1 MPRNPS
7 SEPTTPKTPPGGSI
21 QERLARMQ
29 LSSQK
34 ASEEAKAVES
44 PKASGGIR
52 ARLAKLGGGI
62 PMPGLGGAPRPPP
75 MPSAKP
81 AEEPPKDG
89 VMKHDTLKRASG
101 PRRRRTA
108 KVAKFTADKAVVEAV
123 DDAPPPAPS
132 SSPPPMPPP
141 AP

>member
-1 MPRNPS
+1 
-7 SEPTTPKTPPGGSI
+7 
-21 QERLARMQ
+21 MQ
-29 LSSQK
+29 MSSQK
-34 ASEEAKAVES
+34 ADEKPEAS
-44 PKASGGIR
+44 PKTTGGIR

-75 MPSAKP
+75 MPSSKP
-81 AEEPPKDG
+81 EPVKDG

-123 DDAPPPAPS
+123 DDAPPS
-132 SSPPPMPPP
+132 SDSPPPMPPP

>member
-1 MPRNPS
+1 MQMSAKADEKPEAS
-7 SEPTTPKTPPGGSI
+7 PKTT
-21 QERLARMQ
+21 
-29 LSSQK
+29 
-34 ASEEAKAVES
+34 
-44 PKASGGIR
+44 GGIR

-81 AEEPPKDG
+81 VEEPPKDG

-123 DDAPPPAPS
+123 DDAPPAPS
-132 SSPPPMPPP
+132 PGGSPPPVPPPP
-141 AP
+141 AA

>member
-1 MPRNPS
+1 
-7 SEPTTPKTPPGGSI
+7 
-21 QERLARMQ
+21 MQ
-29 LSSQK
+29 MASQK

-44 PKASGGIR
+44 PKTAGGIR

-81 AEEPPKDG
+81 VEEAPKDG

-108 KVAKFTADKAVVEAV
+108 KVAKFTSDKAVVEAV
-123 DDAPPPAPS
+123 EDAPPAPSS

>member
-1 MPRNPS
+1 MPRTTS

-29 LSSQK
+29 MSSQK
-34 ASEEAKAVES
+34 ADEKPEAS
-44 PKASGGIR
+44 PKTTGGIR

-75 MPSAKP
+75 MPSSKP
-81 AEEPPKDG
+81 VEETKDG
-89 VMKHDTLKRASG
+89 IMKHDTLKRASG

-108 KVAKFTADKAVVEAV
+108 KVAKFTSDKAVVEAV
-123 DDAPPPAPS
+123 EDAPPPAPS
-132 SSPPPMPPP
+132 GGSPPPMPPP
-141 AP
+141 AA

>member
-1 MPRNPS
+1 
-7 SEPTTPKTPPGGSI
+7 
-21 QERLARMQ
+21 MQ
-29 LSSQK
+29 MS
-34 ASEEAKAVES
+34 AKADEKPVES
-44 PKASGGIR
+44 PKTSGGIR

-75 MPSAKP
+75 MPTRPSQP
-81 AEEPPKDG
+81 VEEEKKDG

-123 DDAPPPAPS
+123 DDAPPAPS

>member
-29 LSSQK
+29 MSSQK
-34 ASEEAKAVES
+34 TDEKPEAS
-44 PKASGGIR
+44 PKTTGGIR

-62 PMPGLGGAPRPPP
+62 PMPGLGGPPRPPP
-75 MPSAKP
+75 MPSSKP
-81 AEEPPKDG
+81 VEETKDG
-89 VMKHDTLKRASG
+89 IMKHDTLKRASG

-132 SSPPPMPPP
+132 GGSPPPMPPP

>member
-1 MPRNPS
+1 
-7 SEPTTPKTPPGGSI
+7 
-21 QERLARMQ
+21 MQ
-29 LSSQK
+29 MS
-34 ASEEAKAVES
+34 AKADEKPEAS
-44 PKASGGIR
+44 PKSSGGIR

-75 MPSAKP
+75 MPSSKP
-81 AEEPPKDG
+81 AEPVKDG

-123 DDAPPPAPS
+123 DDAPAAPPPGG
-132 SSPPPMPPP
+132 SPPPMPPP

>member
-29 LSSQK
+29 MSSQK
-34 ASEEAKAVES
+34 ADEDKPAAS
-44 PKASGGIR
+44 PKTTGGIR

-75 MPSAKP
+75 MPSSKP
-81 AEEPPKDG
+81 EPVKDG

-123 DDAPPPAPS
+123 EDAPAAPPPGGG
-132 SSPPPMPPP
+132 SPPPMPPP

>member
-1 MPRNPS
+1 
-7 SEPTTPKTPPGGSI
+7 
-21 QERLARMQ
+21 MQ
-29 LSSQK
+29 MS
-34 ASEEAKAVES
+34 AKADEKPEAS
-44 PKASGGIR
+44 PKSSGGIR

-75 MPSAKP
+75 MPSSKP
-81 AEEPPKDG
+81 EPVKDG

-108 KVAKFTADKAVVEAV
+108 KVAKFTSDKAVVEAV
-123 DDAPPPAPS
+123 EDAPPAPS
-132 SSPPPMPPP
+132 SSPPPPMPPP

>member
-1 MPRNPS
+1 MPRTTS

-29 LSSQK
+29 MSSQK
-34 ASEEAKAVES
+34 ADEKPEAS
-44 PKASGGIR
+44 PKTTGGIR

-75 MPSAKP
+75 MPSSKP
-81 AEEPPKDG
+81 VQEETKDG
-89 VMKHDTLKRASG
+89 IMKHDTLKRASG

-123 DDAPPPAPS
+123 EDAPPAPS

>member
-1 MPRNPS
+1 MPRNTS

-34 ASEEAKAVES
+34 ASDEAKAVES

-75 MPSAKP
+75 MPSSKP
-81 AEEPPKDG
+81 AEPVKDG

-108 KVAKFTADKAVVEAV
+108 KVAKFTSDKAVVEAV
-123 DDAPPPAPS
+123 DDAPPPGE
-132 SSPPPMPPP
+132 SPPPMPPP

>member
-1 MPRNPS
+1 MQMSAKADEKPEAS
-7 SEPTTPKTPPGGSI
+7 PKTT
-21 QERLARMQ
+21 
-29 LSSQK
+29 
-34 ASEEAKAVES
+34 
-44 PKASGGIR
+44 GGIR

-62 PMPGLGGAPRPPP
+62 PMPGLGGAPRPMPPP
-75 MPSAKP
+75 MPSRP
-81 AEEPPKDG
+81 VEEEKKDG

-108 KVAKFTADKAVVEAV
+108 KVAKFTSDKAVVEAV
-123 DDAPPPAPS
+123 DDAPPAPS

>member
-1 MPRNPS
+1 MPRTTS

-29 LSSQK
+29 MSSQK
-34 ASEEAKAVES
+34 ADEKPEAS
-44 PKASGGIR
+44 PKTTGGIR

-75 MPSAKP
+75 MPSSKP
-81 AEEPPKDG
+81 VEETKDG
-89 VMKHDTLKRASG
+89 IMKHATMKRASG

-132 SSPPPMPPP
+132 GGSPPPMPPP
-141 AP
+141 AA

>member
-29 LSSQK
+29 MSSQK
-34 ASEEAKAVES
+34 ADEKPEAS
-44 PKASGGIR
+44 PKTTGGIR

-62 PMPGLGGAPRPPP
+62 PMPGLGGAPPPPP
-75 MPSAKP
+75 MPSSKP
-81 AEEPPKDG
+81 VEETKDG
-89 VMKHDTLKRASG
+89 IMKHATMKRASG

-123 DDAPPPAPS
+123 EDAPPAPS

-141 AP
+141 AA

>member
-1 MPRNPS
+1 MPHTTS

-29 LSSQK
+29 MSSQK
-34 ASEEAKAVES
+34 ADEKPEAS
-44 PKASGGIR
+44 PKTTGGIR

-75 MPSAKP
+75 MPSSKP
-81 AEEPPKDG
+81 VQEETKDG
-89 VMKHDTLKRASG
+89 IMKHDTLKRASG

-132 SSPPPMPPP
+132 GGSPPPMPPP
-141 AP
+141 GA

>member
-1 MPRNPS
+1 
-7 SEPTTPKTPPGGSI
+7 
-21 QERLARMQ
+21 MQ
-29 LSSQK
+29 MSSQK
-34 ASEEAKAVES
+34 ADEKPEAS
-44 PKASGGIR
+44 PKTTGGIR

-75 MPSAKP
+75 MPSSKP

-108 KVAKFTADKAVVEAV
+108 KVAKFTSDKAVVEAV
-123 DDAPPPAPS
+123 EDAPPAD

>member
-1 MPRNPS
+1 
-7 SEPTTPKTPPGGSI
+7 
-21 QERLARMQ
+21 MQ
-29 LSSQK
+29 MSSQK
-34 ASEEAKAVES
+34 ADEKPEAS
-44 PKASGGIR
+44 PKTTGGIR

-75 MPSAKP
+75 MPSSKP
-81 AEEPPKDG
+81 VEETKDG

-132 SSPPPMPPP
+132 SSDPPPMPPP

>member
-1 MPRNPS
+1 MQMSAKADEKPEAS
-7 SEPTTPKTPPGGSI
+7 PKTT
-21 QERLARMQ
+21 
-29 LSSQK
+29 
-34 ASEEAKAVES
+34 
-44 PKASGGIR
+44 GGIR

-75 MPSAKP
+75 MPSSKP
-81 AEEPPKDG
+81 VAEETKDG

-123 DDAPPPAPS
+123 EDAPPAPS
-132 SSPPPMPPP
+132 SSPPPMPPS

>member
-1 MPRNPS
+1 MQMS
-7 SEPTTPKTPPGGSI
+7 S
-21 QERLARMQ
+21 A
-29 LSSQK
+29 K
-34 ASEEAKAVES
+34 AEEAKAVES

-81 AEEPPKDG
+81 VEEPPKDG

-108 KVAKFTADKAVVEAV
+108 KVAKFTSDKAVVEAV
-123 DDAPPPAPS
+123 EDAPPAD

>member
-29 LSSQK
+29 MSSQK
-34 ASEEAKAVES
+34 ASDEKPEAS
-44 PKASGGIR
+44 PKTSGGIR

-75 MPSAKP
+75 MPSSKP
-81 AEEPPKDG
+81 EPVKDG

-132 SSPPPMPPP
+132 GGSPPMPPP

>member
-1 MPRNPS
+1 
-7 SEPTTPKTPPGGSI
+7 
-21 QERLARMQ
+21 MQ
-29 LSSQK
+29 MSSQK
-34 ASEEAKAVES
+34 ASEEDKPTT
-44 PKASGGIR
+44 PKSSGGIR

-75 MPSAKP
+75 MPSSKP
-81 AEEPPKDG
+81 VEEKKDG

-108 KVAKFTADKAVVEAV
+108 KVAKFTSDKAVVEAV
-123 DDAPPPAPS
+123 DDAPPAPS
-132 SSPPPMPPP
+132 SGGSPPPMPPP

>member
-1 MPRNPS
+1 
-7 SEPTTPKTPPGGSI
+7 
-21 QERLARMQ
+21 MQ
-29 LSSQK
+29 MS
-34 ASEEAKAVES
+34 AKADEKPEAS
-44 PKASGGIR
+44 PKSSGGIR

-123 DDAPPPAPS
+123 DDAPPAPS

>member
-1 MPRNPS
+1 
-7 SEPTTPKTPPGGSI
+7 
-21 QERLARMQ
+21 MQ
-29 LSSQK
+29 MS
-34 ASEEAKAVES
+34 AKADEKPEAS
-44 PKASGGIR
+44 PKSSGGIR

-81 AEEPPKDG
+81 VEEPPKDG

-123 DDAPPPAPS
+123 EDAPPS
-132 SSPPPMPPP
+132 SGGDPPPMPPP

>member
-34 ASEEAKAVES
+34 AEEEKPAAS
-44 PKASGGIR
+44 PKTAGGIR

-81 AEEPPKDG
+81 VEETKDG

-123 DDAPPPAPS
+123 EDAPPPGE
-132 SSPPPMPPP
+132 SPPPMPPP
-141 AP
+141 PPAP

>member
-1 MPRNPS
+1 
-7 SEPTTPKTPPGGSI
+7 
-21 QERLARMQ
+21 MQ
-29 LSSQK
+29 MSSQK

-75 MPSAKP
+75 MPSTKP
-81 AEEPPKDG
+81 AEEAPKDG

-123 DDAPPPAPS
+123 DDAPAAPPPGG
-132 SSPPPMPPP
+132 SPPPMPPP
-141 AP
+141 PAP

>member
-1 MPRNPS
+1 MPQS
-7 SEPTTPKTPPGGSI
+7 TTPKTPPGGSI

-29 LSSQK
+29 MS
-34 ASEEAKAVES
+34 AKADEKPEAS
-44 PKASGGIR
+44 PKTTGGIR

-81 AEEPPKDG
+81 VEEPPKDG

-123 DDAPPPAPS
+123 EDAPPAPS
-132 SSPPPMPPP
+132 SSGGSPPMPPP

>member
-1 MPRNPS
+1 
-7 SEPTTPKTPPGGSI
+7 
-21 QERLARMQ
+21 MQ
-29 LSSQK
+29 MSSQK
-34 ASEEAKAVES
+34 ADEKPEAS
-44 PKASGGIR
+44 PKTTGGIR

-75 MPSAKP
+75 MPSRP
-81 AEEPPKDG
+81 AEEPKKDG
-89 VMKHDTLKRASG
+89 IMKHDTLKRASG

-123 DDAPPPAPS
+123 EDAPPAPS

>member
-1 MPRNPS
+1 
-7 SEPTTPKTPPGGSI
+7 
-21 QERLARMQ
+21 
-29 LSSQK
+29 
-34 ASEEAKAVES
+34 
-44 PKASGGIR
+44 
-52 ARLAKLGGGI
+52 
-62 PMPGLGGAPRPPP
+62 MPGLGGAPRPPP
-75 MPSAKP
+75 MPSTKP
-81 AEEPPKDG
+81 VEEPPKDG

-123 DDAPPPAPS
+123 EDAPPAPS